1 MVRNMAAPSNEHGFT
16 LIEALLAVAVLMLG
30 VLVLEKN
37 IIAQVFYNNSTK
49 LVSTAVGGASSLVE
63 RLQALPFDHAWLRN
77 PSGAGV
83 INALDNTVD
92 GDGLLLA
99 DHAARLD
106 ANGLIVLDAADN
118 EAVINQG
125 QPLTNLPAGGIFTVF
140 WNVFDDP
147 DRPDMKVI
155 RVISRWRDNAHAGN
169 VSDGD
174 QMNNQQVVVDY
185 VKTRR

>member
-1 MVRNMAAPSNEHGFT
+1 MAAPHHEHGFT
-16 LIEALLAVAVLMLG
+16 LIEAMIAVAVLMLG

-63 RLQALPFDHAWLRN
+63 CLQALPFDHVWLRDLN
-77 PSGAGV
+77 GAGV
-83 INALDNTVD
+83 NALDNTVD
-92 GDGLLLA
+92 GDGLLQA

-106 ANGLIVLDAADN
+106 INGLIVLDAADD
-118 EAVINQG
+118 EAVIDQG
-125 QPLTNLPAGGIFTVF
+125 QPLANLPVGGIFTVF
-140 WNVFDDP
+140 WNVVDDP

-155 RVISRWRDNAHAGN
+155 RVISRWRDSAHAGSIN
-169 VSDGD
+169 NDD
-174 QMNNQQVVVDY
+174 QMNNQQMVVDY